1 MTKTLTI
8 FTPTYNRA
16 YCLSQCYESLV
27 RQTMKDFI
35 WLIID
40 DGSADNTSSLVEEWQ
55 KRDNGFDIQYIYKE
69 NGGMHTAHNTAYQNI
84 NTELNMCVD
93 SDDYLTDDAVET
105 VLKFWKEN
113 GSDEYCG
120 IIALDMFGDG
130 SIIGKSLPDVKAIH
144 IIEYYHKG
152 GKGDKKLIYR
162 TDIMKRYPEYPVF
175 EGEKLVTMGFKYLL
189 IDQDYKLLVLNK
201 PICVVEYLTDGS
213 TKNIFKQFRRNPKG
227 FAYHK
232 WTLLKYE
239 KSILYRC
246 KYSIQYVAF
255 SLMAKNRKFIRT
267 SSQKAFTVIMIPLGM
282 MYYCYVIFKSKK
294 QNRVM
299 LPICQIT

>member
-40 DGSADNTSSLVEEWQ
+40 DGSADNTSSLVAEW
-55 KRDNGFDIQYIYKE
+55 KERDNGFEIQYLYKE
-69 NGGMHTAHNTAYQNI
+69 NGGIHTAHNKAYQNI
-84 NTELNMCVD
+84 STELNMCVD

-113 GSDEYCG
+113 GSEEYCG
-120 IIALDMFGDG
+120 IIALDMFSNG
-130 SIIGKSLPDVKAIH
+130 SIIGKLLPDLKAIH
-144 IIEYYHKG
+144 LVDYYHKG

-162 TDIMKRYPEYPVF
+162 TDIMKHYPEYPVF
-175 EGEKLVTMGFKYLL
+175 EGENFIASGLKYFYV
-189 IDQDYKLLVLNK
+189 DQEYKLLLLNK
-201 PICVVEYLTDGS
+201 PICIVEYRSDGY
-213 TKNIFKQFRRNPKG
+213 TMNLYKKMRYNPKG
-227 FAYHK
+227 FAYYK
-232 WTLLKYE
+232 WVQLRYE
-239 KSILYRC
+239 KYFMYQC

-255 SLMAKNRKFIRT
+255 SLMAKNRKFIQT
-267 SSQKAFTVIMIPLGM
+267 SNHKALTVIMIPVAI
-282 MYYCYVIFKSKK
+282 MYYFYVLFK
-294 QNRVM
+294 NRK
-299 LPICQIT
+299 